1 MTFNSKA
8 VDRNE
13 PDVKK
18 VLGGLLVQTPDL
30 TIEDPRKGKVV
41 TRRAPTDAEMR
52 ALTFGIKVCKHIKSN
67 AIAFVAEDRTLA
79 VGGGATSRIDP
90 VYAAR
95 EKAARLKV
103 ALEGSV
109 LVSEALFPFPD
120 GPTLAAE
127 AGATAIAQPG
137 GAVARRQSDRGGR
150 QVRAR
155 DGLHG
160 SAPLQALASRAM
172 KVLVIGKGGREH
184 AMVWRLHQSE
194 TVWKIFCASG
204 NPGIDQIAEAVPIAP
219 TDVAALVEF
228 AKSKS
233 VDLTIVG
240 PEDVLA
246 TGIVDHFT
254 RAGLKIFG
262 PTAAA
267 AQLETSK
274 SFAKTIMREGGV
286 PTADFEAFDDAE
298 SARRYV
304 KSRKGSMV
312 VKADGLALGK
322 GVTICHDT
330 ASALE
335 AVTEAM
341 ERRRFG
347 AAGNRVVVEEFLT
360 GEEVSFFALC
370 DGENAIPL
378 GTFQDHKAIFDGDRG
393 PNTGGMGAYSP
404 VPQFGPEMEAR
415 VMREVIVPTLA
426 AMNARG
432 IPFRGLLY
440 AGLMTDGERINVIEF
455 NVRFGDP
462 ECEAQMMRL
471 DSDLAEN
478 LLAAAEG
485 NVANAAVRLSPRSA
499 VAVVLASGGYPGEYK
514 KGIAIRGLDRLEG
527 NVPSDIKIK
536 WAMKKIRVKVF
547 HSGTAM
553 RDGQLVTDGGRVL
566 TVTAMAP
573 ELATAVDAAYEAAE
587 MIEFEGRHFRRDIAR
602 RALG

>member
-1 MTFNSKA
+1 
-8 VDRNE
+8 
-13 PDVKK
+13 
-18 VLGGLLVQTPDL
+18 
-30 TIEDPRKGKVV
+30 
-41 TRRAPTDAEMR
+41 
-52 ALTFGIKVCKHIKSN
+52 
-67 AIAFVAEDRTLA
+67 
-79 VGGGATSRIDP
+79 
-90 VYAAR
+90 
-95 EKAARLKV
+95 
-103 ALEGSV
+103 
-109 LVSEALFPFPD
+109 
-120 GPTLAAE
+120 
-127 AGATAIAQPG
+127 
-137 GAVARRQSDRGGR
+137 
-150 QVRAR
+150 
-155 DGLHG
+155 
-160 SAPLQALASRAM
+160 M

-184 AMVWRLHQSE
+184 SLVWRLHQSE
-194 TVWKIFCASG
+194 TVWKIFCATG

-219 TDVAALVEF
+219 TDTAALAEF

-267 AQLETSK
+267 SQLETSK

-286 PTADFEAFDDAE
+286 PTADFEAFDDTA
-298 SARRYV
+298 SALRYV

-312 VKADGLALGK
+312 VKADGLTLGK
-322 GVTICHDT
+322 GVTVCHDT

-335 AVTEAM
+335 AINEAM
-341 ERRRFG
+341 EGRRFG
-347 AAGNRVVVEEFLT
+347 AAGSRVVIEEFLS
-360 GEEVSFFALC
+360 GEEISFFALC

-393 PNTGGMGAYSP
+393 PNTGGMGAYTP

-415 VMREVIVPTLA
+415 VMREVIFPTLA

-462 ECEAQMMRL
+462 ECEPLMMRL

-485 NVANAAVRLSPRSA
+485 KVAQAAVRLSPRSA

-514 KGIAIRGLDRLEG
+514 KGIVIRGLDRLEG
-527 NVPSDIKIK
+527 NIPSEIKIK
-536 WAMKKIRVKVF
+536 WAMKKIRTKVF

-573 ELATAVDAAYEAAE
+573 ELATAVDAAYEAAA

>member
-1 MTFNSKA
+1 
-8 VDRNE
+8 
-13 PDVKK
+13 
-18 VLGGLLVQTPDL
+18 
-30 TIEDPRKGKVV
+30 
-41 TRRAPTDAEMR
+41 
-52 ALTFGIKVCKHIKSN
+52 
-67 AIAFVAEDRTLA
+67 
-79 VGGGATSRIDP
+79 
-90 VYAAR
+90 
-95 EKAARLKV
+95 
-103 ALEGSV
+103 
-109 LVSEALFPFPD
+109 
-120 GPTLAAE
+120 
-127 AGATAIAQPG
+127 
-137 GAVARRQSDRGGR
+137 
-150 QVRAR
+150 
-155 DGLHG
+155 
-160 SAPLQALASRAM
+160 M

-184 AMVWRLHQSE
+184 ALVWRLHQSE
-194 TVWKIFCASG
+194 TVWKIFCATG
-204 NPGIDQIAEAVPIAP
+204 NPGIDQIAEPVPIAP
-219 TDVAALVEF
+219 TDTAALVEF

-267 AQLETSK
+267 SQLETSK
-274 SFAKTIMREGGV
+274 SFAKTIMRQGGV
-286 PTADFEAFDDAE
+286 PTADFEAFDDAA
-298 SARRYV
+298 SALRYV

-335 AVTEAM
+335 AITEAM
-341 ERRRFG
+341 EGRRFG
-347 AAGNRVVVEEFLT
+347 AAGSRVIVEEFLS
-360 GEEVSFFALC
+360 GEEISFFALC
-370 DGENAIPL
+370 DGEHAIPL

-462 ECEAQMMRL
+462 ECEPLMMRL

-485 NVANAAVRLSPRSA
+485 NVANASIRLSPRSA

-514 KGIAIRGLDRLEG
+514 KGIPIHGLDRLEG
-527 NVPSDIKIK
+527 NIPSDIKIK

-553 RDGQLVTDGGRVL
+553 RDGSLVTDGGRVL

-573 ELATAVDAAYEAAE
+573 DLATAVDAAYEAAR

>member
-1 MTFNSKA
+1 
-8 VDRNE
+8 
-13 PDVKK
+13 
-18 VLGGLLVQTPDL
+18 
-30 TIEDPRKGKVV
+30 
-41 TRRAPTDAEMR
+41 
-52 ALTFGIKVCKHIKSN
+52 
-67 AIAFVAEDRTLA
+67 
-79 VGGGATSRIDP
+79 
-90 VYAAR
+90 
-95 EKAARLKV
+95 
-103 ALEGSV
+103 
-109 LVSEALFPFPD
+109 
-120 GPTLAAE
+120 
-127 AGATAIAQPG
+127 
-137 GAVARRQSDRGGR
+137 
-150 QVRAR
+150 
-155 DGLHG
+155 
-160 SAPLQALASRAM
+160 M

-184 AMVWRLHQSE
+184 ALVWRLHQSE
-194 TVWKIFCASG
+194 SVWKIYCATG

-219 TDVAALVEF
+219 TDTKALVEF
-228 AKSKS
+228 AKSRS

-274 SFAKTIMREGGV
+274 SFAKTVMREAGV

-304 KSRKGSMV
+304 KSRTGSMV

-322 GVTICHDT
+322 GVIICHDT
-330 ASALE
+330 ATALE
-335 AVTEAM
+335 AVADAM
-341 ERRRFG
+341 ERRHFG
-347 AAGNRVVVEEFLT
+347 GAGNRVVVEEFLT
-360 GEEVSFFALC
+360 GEEISFFALC
-370 DGENAIPL
+370 DGEHAVPL

-404 VPQFGPEMEAR
+404 VPQFGPAMEAR
-415 VMREVIVPTLA
+415 VMREVIMPTLA

-432 IPFRGLLY
+432 TPFRGMLY

-462 ECEAQMMRL
+462 ECEPQMMRL

-478 LLAAAEG
+478 LLAAVDG
-485 NVANAAVRLSPRSA
+485 NLGDASIRLSPRSA

-514 KGIAIRGLDRLEG
+514 KGIPIRGLDRLEG

-553 RDGQLVTDGGRVL
+553 RDGNLVTDGGRVL

-573 ELATAVDAAYEAAE
+573 DLATAVDAAYEAAQ

>member
-1 MTFNSKA
+1 
-8 VDRNE
+8 
-13 PDVKK
+13 
-18 VLGGLLVQTPDL
+18 
-30 TIEDPRKGKVV
+30 
-41 TRRAPTDAEMR
+41 
-52 ALTFGIKVCKHIKSN
+52 
-67 AIAFVAEDRTLA
+67 
-79 VGGGATSRIDP
+79 
-90 VYAAR
+90 
-95 EKAARLKV
+95 
-103 ALEGSV
+103 
-109 LVSEALFPFPD
+109 
-120 GPTLAAE
+120 
-127 AGATAIAQPG
+127 
-137 GAVARRQSDRGGR
+137 
-150 QVRAR
+150 
-155 DGLHG
+155 
-160 SAPLQALASRAM
+160 M

-184 AMVWRLHQSE
+184 ALVWRLHQSE
-194 TVWKIFCASG
+194 TVWKIFCATG

-219 TDVAALVEF
+219 TDISALVEF

-274 SFAKTIMREGGV
+274 SFAKTIMRDGGV
-286 PTADFEAFDDAE
+286 PTADFEAFDDTA
-298 SARRYV
+298 SALRYV

-335 AVTEAM
+335 AITEAM
-341 ERRRFG
+341 EGRRFG
-347 AAGNRVVVEEFLT
+347 AAGSRVVVEEFLT
-360 GEEVSFFALC
+360 GEEISFFALC

-432 IPFRGLLY
+432 IPFRGMLY

-462 ECEAQMMRL
+462 ECEPQMMRL
-471 DSDLAEN
+471 DSDLAGN
-478 LLAAAEG
+478 LLAAVEG
-485 NVANAAVRLSPRSA
+485 KVANAAVRLSPRSA

-514 KGIAIRGLDRLEG
+514 KGIPIHGLDRLEG

-587 MIEFEGRHFRRDIAR
+587 MIQFEGRQFRRDIAR

>member
-1 MTFNSKA
+1 
-8 VDRNE
+8 
-13 PDVKK
+13 
-18 VLGGLLVQTPDL
+18 
-30 TIEDPRKGKVV
+30 
-41 TRRAPTDAEMR
+41 
-52 ALTFGIKVCKHIKSN
+52 
-67 AIAFVAEDRTLA
+67 
-79 VGGGATSRIDP
+79 
-90 VYAAR
+90 
-95 EKAARLKV
+95 
-103 ALEGSV
+103 
-109 LVSEALFPFPD
+109 
-120 GPTLAAE
+120 
-127 AGATAIAQPG
+127 
-137 GAVARRQSDRGGR
+137 
-150 QVRAR
+150 
-155 DGLHG
+155 
-160 SAPLQALASRAM
+160 M

-184 AMVWRLHQSE
+184 ALVWRLHQSE

-219 TDVAALVEF
+219 TDVAALVDF

-274 SFAKTIMREGGV
+274 SFAKAIMREGGV
-286 PTADFEAFDDAE
+286 PTADFEAFDDAA
-298 SARRYV
+298 SAMRYV

-415 VMREVIVPTLA
+415 VMREVV
-426 AMNARG
+426 G
-432 IPFRGLLY
+432 
-440 AGLMTDGERINVIEF
+440 
-455 NVRFGDP
+455 
-462 ECEAQMMRL
+462 
-471 DSDLAEN
+471 
-478 LLAAAEG
+478 
-485 NVANAAVRLSPRSA
+485 PR
-499 VAVVLASGGYPGEYK
+499 
-514 KGIAIRGLDRLEG
+514 
-527 NVPSDIKIK
+527 
-536 WAMKKIRVKVF
+536 
-547 HSGTAM
+547 
-553 RDGQLVTDGGRVL
+553 
-566 TVTAMAP
+566 
-573 ELATAVDAAYEAAE
+573 
-587 MIEFEGRHFRRDIAR
+587 
-602 RALG
+602 

>member
-1 MTFNSKA
+1 
-8 VDRNE
+8 
-13 PDVKK
+13 
-18 VLGGLLVQTPDL
+18 
-30 TIEDPRKGKVV
+30 
-41 TRRAPTDAEMR
+41 
-52 ALTFGIKVCKHIKSN
+52 
-67 AIAFVAEDRTLA
+67 
-79 VGGGATSRIDP
+79 
-90 VYAAR
+90 
-95 EKAARLKV
+95 
-103 ALEGSV
+103 
-109 LVSEALFPFPD
+109 
-120 GPTLAAE
+120 
-127 AGATAIAQPG
+127 
-137 GAVARRQSDRGGR
+137 
-150 QVRAR
+150 
-155 DGLHG
+155 
-160 SAPLQALASRAM
+160 M

-184 AMVWRLHQSE
+184 ALVWRLHQSE

-219 TDVAALVEF
+219 TDVAALAEF

-274 SFAKTIMREGGV
+274 SFAKAIMREVGV
-286 PTADFEAFDDAE
+286 PTADFEAFDDAA
-298 SARRYV
+298 SAMRYV

-341 ERRRFG
+341 EQRRFG

-360 GEEVSFFALC
+360 GEEISFFALC

-378 GTFQDHKAIFDGDRG
+378 GTFQDHKAIFDDDRG

-415 VMREVIVPTLA
+415 VMREVVGPTLT

-432 IPFRGLLY
+432 IPFRGLLFV
-440 AGLMTDGERINVIEF
+440 GLMTDGERINVIEF

-462 ECEAQMMRL
+462 ECEPLMMRL

-478 LLAAAEG
+478 LLAAVEG
-485 NVANAAVRLSPRSA
+485 KVANAAIRLSPRSA

-514 KGIAIRGLDRLEG
+514 KGIAIHGLDRLEG

-536 WAMKKIRVKVF
+536 WAMKKIRTKVF
-547 HSGTAM
+547 HSGTAI

-573 ELATAVDAAYEAAE
+573 ELATAVDAAYEAAN

-602 RALG
+602 RALGSS

>member
-1 MTFNSKA
+1 
-8 VDRNE
+8 
-13 PDVKK
+13 
-18 VLGGLLVQTPDL
+18 
-30 TIEDPRKGKVV
+30 
-41 TRRAPTDAEMR
+41 
-52 ALTFGIKVCKHIKSN
+52 
-67 AIAFVAEDRTLA
+67 
-79 VGGGATSRIDP
+79 
-90 VYAAR
+90 
-95 EKAARLKV
+95 
-103 ALEGSV
+103 
-109 LVSEALFPFPD
+109 
-120 GPTLAAE
+120 
-127 AGATAIAQPG
+127 
-137 GAVARRQSDRGGR
+137 
-150 QVRAR
+150 
-155 DGLHG
+155 
-160 SAPLQALASRAM
+160 M

-184 AMVWRLHQSE
+184 SLVWRLHQSE
-194 TVWKIFCASG
+194 TVWKIFCATG
-204 NPGIDQIAEAVPIAP
+204 NPGIDQIAEAVPISP
-219 TDVAALVEF
+219 TDTAALAEF

-274 SFAKTIMREGGV
+274 SFAKAIMREGGV
-286 PTADFEAFDDAE
+286 PTADFEAFDDAA
-298 SARRYV
+298 SAMRYV

-360 GEEVSFFALC
+360 GEEISFFALC
-370 DGENAIPL
+370 DGENAIPF

-415 VMREVIVPTLA
+415 TMREVVAPTLA

-432 IPFRGLLY
+432 IPFRGLLFV
-440 AGLMTDGERINVIEF
+440 GLMIDGERINVIEF

-462 ECEAQMMRL
+462 ECEPLMMRL
-471 DSDLAEN
+471 ESDLAET
-478 LLAAAEG
+478 LLAAADG

-553 RDGQLVTDGGRVL
+553 RDGNLVTDGGRVL
-566 TVTAMAP
+566 TVAAMAP

>member
-1 MTFNSKA
+1 
-8 VDRNE
+8 
-13 PDVKK
+13 
-18 VLGGLLVQTPDL
+18 
-30 TIEDPRKGKVV
+30 
-41 TRRAPTDAEMR
+41 
-52 ALTFGIKVCKHIKSN
+52 
-67 AIAFVAEDRTLA
+67 
-79 VGGGATSRIDP
+79 
-90 VYAAR
+90 
-95 EKAARLKV
+95 
-103 ALEGSV
+103 
-109 LVSEALFPFPD
+109 
-120 GPTLAAE
+120 
-127 AGATAIAQPG
+127 
-137 GAVARRQSDRGGR
+137 
-150 QVRAR
+150 
-155 DGLHG
+155 
-160 SAPLQALASRAM
+160 M

-184 AMVWRLHQSE
+184 SLVWRLHQSE
-194 TVWKIFCASG
+194 TVWKIFCATG

-219 TDVAALVEF
+219 TDIAALAEF

-274 SFAKTIMREGGV
+274 SFAKAIMREGGV
-286 PTADFEAFDDAE
+286 PTADFEAFDDAA
-298 SARRYV
+298 SAMRYV

-360 GEEVSFFALC
+360 GEEISFFALC

-404 VPQFGPEMEAR
+404 VPQFGSAMEAR
-415 VMREVIVPTLA
+415 VMHEVVAPTLS

-462 ECEAQMMRL
+462 ECEPLMMRL

-485 NVANAAVRLSPRSA
+485 KVANAAVRLSPRSA

-573 ELATAVDAAYEAAE
+573 DLATAVDAAYEAAT